1 MYYLQYGVVNWL
13 MRSNG
18 KLIYLNFVDTLD
30 K

>member
-1 MYYLQYGVVNWL
+1 MYYLQYDVVNWL

-18 KLIYLNFVDTLD
+18 KLIYLKFVDILD